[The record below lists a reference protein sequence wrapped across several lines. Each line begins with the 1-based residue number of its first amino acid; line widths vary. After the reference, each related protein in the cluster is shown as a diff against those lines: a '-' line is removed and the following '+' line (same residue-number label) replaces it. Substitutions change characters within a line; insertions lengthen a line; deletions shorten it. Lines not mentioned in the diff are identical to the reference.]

1 MLALR
6 IIATVFVGLSCLT
19 HVVKTIETIDVD
31 DHPGAIL
38 LFIIYGWLWRAL
50 VIVTLWVI

>member
-6 IIATVFVGLSCLT
+6 IIATIFVGLSCIT
-19 HVVKTIETIDVD
+19 TIVKTVEAIDVD
-31 DHPGAIL
+31 DHPGAAL
-38 LFIIYGWLWRAL
+38 LFIIYSWLWRAL

>member
-6 IIATVFVGLSCLT
+6 IIATVFVGLSCIT
-19 HVVKTIETIDVD
+19 TIAKTAATIDVD

-38 LFIIYGWLWRAL
+38 LFIIYGWLWRVL